1 MMVKTAGTYIDLFA
15 GCGGLSLGLVN
26 AGWKGVFAIEKSK
39 DAFATLK
46 HNLIDKNHYNWPF
59 WLPQTALGIEE
70 LLDNYKDDLKALFGS
85 VDLISGGPPCQGFSA
100 AGRRNPNDPRNQ
112 MAEHYMRVVSLVKPK
127 YLLLENVK
135 GFNSPFKKEK
145 GKRSLPY
152 SEVVKK
158 RLEDLGYNVFFEVI
172 KSSQWGVPQLRPRFI
187 LIAIRSDIFEL
198 SPVNPF
204 KDLHSSRSGY
214 LEGKGLSKSSPTT
227 VREAIYDLEHKGRKL
242 IDAQDSIRKGFK
254 QISYRQPKV
263 LNNYL
268 KLMREGLDQRD
279 SPCGLR
285 IPRHGDVVLNRFKRI
300 LKECP
305 KGTSLSIEKREAYG
319 TKKHSLTPLNG
330 EAPSATV
337 TTLPDD
343 ILHYNEPR
351 ILTVR
356 EMARLQSFPDHYVFK
371 GPYTTGGDRR
381 KQSCPKY
388 TQVGNAVPPLLGE
401 SLGNLLNRLHVT
413 SLKYGE

>member
-1 MMVKTAGTYIDLFA
+1 MADEAGTYIDLFA

-46 HNLIDKNHYNWPF
+46 HNLVDRGHYAWPS
-59 WLPQTALGIEE
+59 WLPQQEHGIEE
-70 LLDNYKDDLKALFGS
+70 LLSKHKSELKALSGS
-85 VDLISGGPPCQGFSA
+85 VDLIAGGPPCQGFSP
-100 AGRRNPNDPRNQ
+100 AGRRNPDDPRNK
-112 MAEHYMRVVSLVKPK
+112 MAEHYVEVVKLVKPK

-135 GFNSPFKKEK
+135 GFNSPFEKEK
-145 GKRSLPY
+145 GKGAIPY
-152 SEVVKK
+152 SQIVKQ
-158 RLEDLGYNVFFEVI
+158 RLESLGYRVFFEVI

-187 LIAIRSDIFEL
+187 LIAIREDIFQEAPIDPFEEL
-198 SPVNPF
+198 
-204 KDLHSSRSGY
+204 HRSRPDF
-214 LEGKGLSKSSPTT
+214 LQRKGLSSTKPIT
-227 VREAIYDLEHKGRKL
+227 VREAISDLEHKGKTL
-242 IDAQDSIRKGFK
+242 VDATDSPIKGFK
-254 QISYRQPKV
+254 QVSYKQPKH

-268 KLMREGLDQRD
+268 ALMRDGVSEVD

-285 IPRHGDVVLNRFKRI
+285 IPRHSEVVVERFKRI

-305 KGTSLSIEKREAYG
+305 KGTSLSKERREAYG
-319 TKKHSLTPLNG
+319 TKKHALTPLDG
-330 EAPSATV
+330 ESPSATV

-343 ILHYNEPR
+343 ILHYSEPR

-356 EMARLQSFPDHYVFK
+356 EMARLQSFPDYYAFK
-371 GPYTTGGDRR
+371 GPYTTGGALR

-401 SLGNLLNRLHVT
+401 ALGTMLQAIAR
-413 SLKYGE
+413 

>member
-1 MMVKTAGTYIDLFA
+1 MSKKAGTYIDLFA

-26 AGWKGVFAIEKSK
+26 AGWEGVFAIEKSK
-39 DAFATLK
+39 DAFSTLK
-46 HNLIDKNHYNWPF
+46 HNLIDKDHYNWPK
-59 WLPQTALGIEE
+59 WLPQEALGIEV
-70 LLDNYKDDLKALFGS
+70 LLDNYKDDLKALCGS

-112 MAEHYMRVVSLVKPK
+112 MAEHYMAVVSLVRPK
-127 YLLLENVK
+127 FLLLENVK
-135 GFNSPFKKEK
+135 GFNSPFQKEK
-145 GKRSLPY
+145 GKDSIPY
-152 SEVVKK
+152 SQVVKK
-158 RLEDLGYNVFFEVI
+158 RLEGLGYNVSFEVI

-187 LIAIRSDIFEL
+187 LIATRNDIFERH
-198 SPVNPF
+198 PTNPF
-204 KDLHSSRSGY
+204 EMLHRSRSGY
-214 LEGKGLSKSSPTT
+214 LKKKGLNENCPTT
-227 VREAIYDLEHKGRKL
+227 VREAIHDLEHKGKKL
-242 IDAQDSIRKGFK
+242 IDAQDSPIKGFK

-263 LNNYL
+263 LNSYL
-268 KLMREGLDQRD
+268 KLMRAGLGQID

-305 KGTSLSIEKREAYG
+305 KGTSLSNEKREAYG
-319 TKKHSLTPLNG
+319 TKKQSLTPLDG

-343 ILHYNEPR
+343 ILHYSEPR

-356 EMARLQSFPDHYVFK
+356 EMARLQSFPDHYQFK
-371 GPYTTGGDRR
+371 GPYTTGGSRR

-401 SLGNLLNRLHVT
+401 ALGGLLKQLHIESLEN
-413 SLKYGE
+413 E